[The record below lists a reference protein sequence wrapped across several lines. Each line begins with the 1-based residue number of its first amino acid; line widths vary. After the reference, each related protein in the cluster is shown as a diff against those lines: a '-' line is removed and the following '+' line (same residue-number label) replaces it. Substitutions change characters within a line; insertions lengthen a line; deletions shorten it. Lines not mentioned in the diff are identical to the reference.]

1 VQPDPLAARRVAAQ
15 IKKRNRVPLPTLK
28 YWNYGPCEH
37 HEEATPSCEYRACG
51 GDFFDHQTV
60 TISWLYFN
68 QKGLVA
74 SVPGSGKTNVALG
87 LTCLLKERGEL
98 PGRAI
103 FIVQTPVT
111 LQWLGELRRLTSL
124 KAEAIYS
131 GMSRDKRVEIY
142 SGSWDVLII
151 GFHMLIKD
159 VDLLEK
165 FTPSLVITDDVDPLL
180 NAENATHKA
189 IVAVADRAKRV
200 AVMNAS
206 SIQVR
211 LSQIHAAMAPIGSKQ
226 IWGSQDAFEQR
237 YIIREKFSGPKV
249 KTKKGKVINTVEF
262 REVGYKNWT
271 DFKKRLDP
279 WYIRFGYEDLT
290 DIRMPQVMPPEN
302 VFLEMSP
309 RQRKKYEELRKGVL
323 RVVKEQGE
331 SIKHTNALTMIM
343 YGQMVCAGL
352 PALGE
357 ADGPG
362 ASVKLDWVMNQLLNA
377 WSDQKIVVYIKNPG
391 LIKAFQARL
400 DSAGIGYGTVWGL
413 ESDPVA
419 RAADQKRFWEDPN
432 CRVFIGT
439 SAMER
444 GLNLHCSNIVV
455 CLDMLLNPSRM
466 EQIVGRARRAGSP
479 HEKIF
484 TFNLFCT
491 DSQEMHYLSVLQKR
505 AAMINQVWDSESELF
520 EPLSPLEL
528 LEMFK
533 P

>member
-1 VQPDPLAARRVAAQ
+1 
-15 IKKRNRVPLPTLK
+15 
-28 YWNYGPCEH
+28 
-37 HEEATPSCEYRACG
+37 
-51 GDFFDHQTV
+51 
-60 TISWLYFN
+60 
-68 QKGLVA
+68 
-74 SVPGSGKTNVALG
+74 
-87 LTCLLKERGEL
+87 
-98 PGRAI
+98 
-103 FIVQTPVT
+103 
-111 LQWLGELRRLTSL
+111 
-124 KAEAIYS
+124 
-131 GMSRDKRVEIY
+131 
-142 SGSWDVLII
+142 
-151 GFHMLIKD
+151 
-159 VDLLEK
+159 
-165 FTPSLVITDDVDPLL
+165 
-180 NAENATHKA
+180 
-189 IVAVADRAKRV
+189 
-200 AVMNAS
+200 
-206 SIQVR
+206 
-211 LSQIHAAMAPIGSKQ
+211 MAPIGSKQ

-279 WYIRFGYEDLT
+279 WYIRFGFEDLT